1 MGMTD
6 GKSRRFSLV
15 LPLIP
20 VVLLLLCLVIRHT
33 AGSDR
38 PWERHLNGLQPSA
51 SPQQQE
57 DAVRGLLQRLLKE
70 RAAQFNI
77 TVDPSLTSEGKDAF
91 NITATNGTAHIT
103 GSSGVSASSGV
114 LYYLKYTCNCHVSW
128 EADQLYL
135 PPTLPD
141 AEVQKTAMER
151 FRYYFN
157 ICTLSYSTPFWTWPD
172 WERGIDWMALNGI
185 NLVLAPSGQE
195 DSWRRVFLSL
205 GMTDDDLAGFFA
217 GPPFLAWNRMGN
229 IQGWGGPLS
238 QHWLS
243 NKAALNKKIVS
254 RMREFGMMAILPAF
268 AGHVPAA
275 LQRLFPSANISRLST
290 WGHFTDPYTRTY
302 FLDPRDPLFNT
313 IGSAFIKEMNVT
325 FGTDHIYSSDPFNEM
340 LPVSSDPAYLAS
352 LGSAF
357 LNAMISVDPKAV
369 WVMQGWMF
377 VNDPGFWQPPQVKA
391 LLTSVPQGRMLI
403 LDLASEILPQYRR
416 FESFYGQPFVF
427 CMLHNYGGVQGLF
440 GNVDVM
446 MRYLKTARG
455 NTTANANITLVG
467 TGLTPEGIN
476 QNYVMYDL
484 FTELTWTPDIDV
496 PHWSLGYA
504 RRRYGSSDVRLGK
517 AWQILMDSVYNSDDM
532 IYNHGQ
538 YILVTQPNTG
548 RQQDKLWYSVSDL
561 VEAWDLIIAVVRN
574 SSSQQQQQ
582 QQQQQEISS
591 TLRNPSQEKE
601 GVVLNL
607 PSLGL
612 TNKPKSPSLSY
623 WNEFVNIPLEADM
636 KYYKRKRREGE
647 RRRMEKWREGERRRR
662 EKRSVAF
669 TVERIESREERAY
682 ANEMGEL
689 KRRINGIEVNG
700 VAKKGK
706 DGMEGE
712 ENVVEKMSGERG
724 REGKEING
732 VIKKG
737 KDEMEEENVE
747 KRSDERGREVEHT
760 GNIKTSADVLSR
772 GGGVKLVTEQ
782 DTFKHD
788 LVDVTRQMLQ
798 VIGGNMALRLID
810 DYKNGVLLALKES
823 RNLLHG
829 LLQDME
835 ELLASSPDFLL
846 GKWVDGA
853 ATWAANE
860 EERVQLVRNA
870 LHQISLW
877 GPTGEILDY
886 AIKQWSGVFSNY
898 HLGRWELFG
907 DRLEDSLVTGT
918 PFDQLLFNLD
928 VFSLVEKPF
937 AMDTNTTFPTQPKG
951 DTVSLALRLYEKYRP
966 VFTSDTLSDFEQQFN
981 DTRHKMEK
989 KKKMLEE
996 MVVDEGG
1003 VDVELNL
1010 LRWMEEEEEM
1020 ERVRVHKELEEEIQ
1034 KQMEENMK

>member
-1 MGMTD
+1 MSMTD
-6 GKSRRFSLV
+6 GKSRRFTLV
-15 LPLIP
+15 LPHI
-20 VVLLLLCLVIRHT
+20 VVLLLCLVISHT
-33 AGSDR
+33 VGSDR
-38 PWERHLNGLQPSA
+38 PWEKHLNNLQPSA

-91 NITATNGTAHIT
+91 KITATNGTAHIT
-103 GSSGVSASSGV
+103 GSSGVAASSGV
-114 LYYLKYTCNCHVSW
+114 LYYLKYSCNCHVSW

-141 AEVQKTAMER
+141 AQVEKTAMER

-157 ICTLSYSTPFWTWPD
+157 ICTLSYSTPFWTWAD

-185 NLVLAPSGQE
+185 NMVLAPSGQE

-205 GMTDDDLAGFFA
+205 GMTDDDLAGYFA

-243 NKAALNKKIVS
+243 NKAVLNKRIVS

-313 IGSAFIKEMNVT
+313 IGSAFIKEVNVT
-325 FGTDHIYSSDPFNEM
+325 FGTDHLYSSDPFNEM
-340 LPVSSDPAYLAS
+340 LPLSSDPAYLAS

-416 FESFYGQPFVF
+416 FESFYGQPFIF

-446 MRYLKTARG
+446 LRYLKAARG

-504 RRRYGSSDVRLGK
+504 QRRYGSPDVRLGK

-532 IYNHGQ
+532 MYNHGQ
-538 YILVTQPNTG
+538 YILVNRPDTG

-561 VEAWDLIIAVVRN
+561 VKAWDLIIAVVRN
-574 SSSQQQQQ
+574 SSSHHQQV
-582 QQQQQEISS
+582 SS
-591 TLRNPSQEKE
+591 TLRNPSQALSVEKYKE
-601 GVVLNL
+601 KAAMLNL
-607 PSLGL
+607 PSPDLITL
-612 TNKPKSPSLSY
+612 ELPSLPY
-623 WNEFVNIPLEADM
+623 RNESENPPLEANM
-636 KYYKRKRREGE
+636 IYYKRKRREGE
-647 RRRMEKWREGERRRR
+647 RRKI

-669 TVERIESREERAY
+669 TIERKGGREERAY
-682 ANEMGEL
+682 FNVWGNEMGEI
-689 KRRINGIEVNG
+689 KRGIN
-700 VAKKGK
+700 
-706 DGMEGE
+706 
-712 ENVVEKMSGERG
+712 
-724 REGKEING
+724 GKEING

-737 KDEMEEENVE
+737 KDGMEGKGEENVE
-747 KRSDERGREVEHT
+747 KRSGERGREGEHT
-760 GNIKTSADVLSR
+760 GNIKTSSDVLS
-772 GGGVKLVTEQ
+772 GGKPVTEQ

-798 VIGGNMALRLID
+798 LIGGNMALRLID

-823 RNLLHG
+823 RNLLQG

-853 ATWAANE
+853 ATWANNE

-898 HLGRWELFG
+898 LRGRWELFA
-907 DRLEDSLVTGT
+907 DRLEDSLVSGT
-918 PFDQLLFNLD
+918 PFNQLLFNFD
-928 VFSLVEKPF
+928 VFNLVEKRF
-937 AMDTNTTFPTQPKG
+937 AEDTNTTFPTQPKG
-951 DTVSLALRLYEKYRP
+951 DAVSLALQLYEKYRP

-981 DTRHKMEK
+981 DTLQKMK
-989 KKKMLEE
+989 KKKEE
-996 MVVDEGG
+996 MDEGG
-1003 VDVELNL
+1003 VDEELSE
-1010 LRWMEEEEEM
+1010 LRWMEEEYKGTTDNSRWNEVEYIKNKEE
-1020 ERVRVHKELEEEIQ
+1020 EEEI
-1034 KQMEENMK
+1034 KK